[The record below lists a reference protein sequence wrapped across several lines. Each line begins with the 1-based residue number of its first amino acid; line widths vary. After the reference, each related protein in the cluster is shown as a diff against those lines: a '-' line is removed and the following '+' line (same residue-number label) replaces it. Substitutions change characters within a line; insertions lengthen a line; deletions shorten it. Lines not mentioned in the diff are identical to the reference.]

1 MGGLGFRPRKG
12 DSGRNKRGG
21 GIGPIIA
28 SLIPFRCGP
37 SKGDDGVP
45 PPRAYNLQGDGPPRP
60 GRLPQQVTVMEGRP
74 LGEMAAPRALVWR
87 ARGVV
92 FEPVPSN
99 HMADQSETTILLVD
113 DSEDNRYA
121 VNRHLQRAG
130 FRIVQAENGEETLRL
145 VKEHPDLVILDIDLP
160 DMNGFEVCHQIKA
173 NPVTADIPILHLSG
187 TFTKTRHRVQ
197 GLDGGADAYLC
208 HPVEP
213 LELIATVNALLRARR
228 AEEALRE
235 ANRRKDDFL
244 AMLAHELRNPLAPIR
259 NAVEILRLHDHPPP
273 GVVRSVRDIVDRQA
287 THMARL
293 VDDLLDVTRIARGKV
308 SLQKER
314 CDLNRVVRETVDDYR
329 GTVEANGLALHVR
342 VPEGPVWVSG
352 DRTRLSQVVGNLLNN
367 AVKFTDRG
375 GEVHVDVVRDGEGV
389 VAITVRD
396 TGIGIDAGTMKTLF
410 EPFAQADRSLDRS
423 RGGLGLGL
431 ALVKGLAGLHEG
443 GVTVAS
449 DGPGRGTTLTV
460 RLPLARPAAAPAGEP
475 APAQPGAGRHV
486 LIVEDNRDSADSL
499 FTLLEMLGHKVAVA
513 YTGPDGAAA
522 ARRSRPEVM
531 LCDIGLPGMDGYAVA
546 RAVREQPAP
555 NDVYLIALTG
565 YGRPEDVARAHEAG
579 FDAHLTKPVV
589 LADLQR
595 VLAGARGA
603 PPARPV

>member
-1 MGGLGFRPRKG
+1 
-12 DSGRNKRGG
+12 
-21 GIGPIIA
+21 
-28 SLIPFRCGP
+28 
-37 SKGDDGVP
+37 
-45 PPRAYNLQGDGPPRP
+45 
-60 GRLPQQVTVMEGRP
+60 
-74 LGEMAAPRALVWR
+74 
-87 ARGVV
+87 
-92 FEPVPSN
+92 
-99 HMADQSETTILLVD
+99 MADQSETTILLVD